1 MQRHVRESATED
13 CGSTNLPGG
22 SFMNMPF
29 ASYRKARVPLAR
41 KVLALALAGLIIM
54 PNQGR
59 AAAGDLDMSFGTGGK
74 VTTDFGGHDAA
85 LAVALQTDGKIVAA
99 GLASVIGSEDFA
111 LARDNG
117 AGALDV
123 SFGTGGKVTTDF
135 AGDLDQALAV
145 AVQTDG
151 KIVAAGLAFVSGIG
165 ENFALARYN
174 MDGSLDMSF
183 GTGGKVTTDFAGSF
197 GAASA
202 VALQTDGKIV

>member
-99 GLASVIGSEDFA
+99 ALGSVRG
-111 LARDNG
+111 R
-117 AGALDV
+117 
-123 SFGTGGKVTTDF
+123 
-135 AGDLDQALAV
+135 
-145 AVQTDG
+145 
-151 KIVAAGLAFVSGIG
+151 
-165 ENFALARYN
+165 ENFALAPYN
-174 MDGSLDMSF
+174 MDCSLAVRFD
-183 GTGGKVTTDFAGSF
+183 TGGKVSSGLAGDFEQAL
-197 GAASA
+197 
-202 VALQTDGKIV
+202 VLALQI

>member
-99 GLASVIGSEDFA
+99 GLASVIGSE
-111 LARDNG
+111 
-117 AGALDV
+117 
-123 SFGTGGKVTTDF
+123 
-135 AGDLDQALAV
+135 
-145 AVQTDG
+145 
-151 KIVAAGLAFVSGIG
+151 
-165 ENFALARYN
+165 NFALARYN
-174 MDGSLDMSF
+174 MDGSLDVSF
-183 GTGGKVTTDFAGSF
+183 GIGGEVTSALAGEF
-197 GAASA
+197 EPALA
-202 VALQTDGKIV
+202 VAVQTEGKIVAAGV